1 MSLYMV
7 VKYTKN
13 GPSRIIHTC
22 LSREE
27 AMSICQDPKTE
38 GGDWFMGFTAQRYRV
53 VSRSGRTLWTH
64 LMLDEAEA
72 LRKAKPDKRTIQPVE
87 R

>member
-1 MSLYMV
+1 MMYMV
-7 VKYTKN
+7 VRYTKN
-13 GPSRIIHTC
+13 GPSRIVHTC

-27 AMSICQDPKTE
+27 AMAICQDPETK

-53 VSRSGRTLWTH
+53 VSSRSGRTLWTN
-64 LMLDEAEA
+64 LMLEEAEA
-72 LRKAKPDKRTIQPVE
+72 KRQAKPDKRTILPVT